1 MATPYMTRRG
11 SGWYLKI
18 RIPSDIRPILGEHL
32 VRSLRTSDKSTA
44 QARALGMAASLDGIF
59 MSIRR
64 QALEL
69 ITGVKNDKRPLSELR
84 QFLQDHADELAKQ
97 PTSFTELF
105 IRSLRRLGE
114 LKATKNRQDQFWLGS
129 VYKRPFQVVG
139 DVIQSW
145 SLRRP
150 VDA

>member
-1 MATPYMTRRG
+1 MTRRG

-18 RIPSDIRPILGEHL
+18 RIQSDIRPILGEHL

-69 ITGVKNDKRPLSELR
+69 ITGVKDDKRPLSELR
-84 QFLQDHADELAKQ
+84 QFLQDHADELVKQ
-97 PTSFTELF
+97 PTSFTEPF
-105 IRSLRRLGE
+105 IRSLRRIGGLE
-114 LKATKNRQDQFWLGS
+114 ATKNRQDQFWLGS
-129 VYKRPFQVVG
+129 G
-139 DVIQSW
+139 LI
-145 SLRRP
+145 L
-150 VDA
+150 